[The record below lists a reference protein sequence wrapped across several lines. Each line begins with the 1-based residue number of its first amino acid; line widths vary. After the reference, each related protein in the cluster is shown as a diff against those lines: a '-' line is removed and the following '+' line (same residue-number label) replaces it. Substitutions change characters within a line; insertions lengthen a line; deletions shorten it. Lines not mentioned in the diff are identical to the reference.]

1 MDSDRLKVLAID
13 DNRSNLARLRSL
25 FAAALPDCSL
35 ITATDGAEGILLA
48 RQEDPDAILLDVIM
62 PGLDGFAVCRRLKSE
77 EHLRDIPVVFL
88 TSMRSGR
95 ESRALALAAG
105 AEAFLSRPFDDSDLT
120 AQVKAMAKVKVAN
133 RIRRMEHDELA
144 ALVADRTRELELELA
159 ERRRV
164 EAALRKSEA
173 KYRDLTEN
181 MTDLVFVVAP
191 DGVLTYLSQA
201 AFALTGH
208 LADELV
214 GRRFIGL
221 VHEEDVAEV
230 EQAFA
235 ALMGHPHSEPYELR
249 IRNKRGEI
257 RWIRLSCRQV
267 VDAGR
272 VTGLQGVATDISNRK
287 STETQREH
295 LATAID
301 QVAESVVVTD
311 KDGTIV
317 YVNPTFE
324 SVTGYAREE
333 VLGRNVRLTKSGVQ
347 DDAFYRSLW
356 TTILGGKTWHGR
368 MVNRRKDGALF
379 SEEVIIS
386 PVRDPDGSVTAY
398 VAVKRDISDRLALEA
413 QLLHAQKME
422 SIGRLAAGVAHD
434 FNNLL
439 TVILS
444 HAAFGLASVGASD
457 AVREN
462 LLEVRKAGE
471 RGAALTRQLLVFSR
485 KRASQ
490 RQLLDLN
497 VVITDLKRMLQTLIG
512 EDIEVVHLPAAAPCW
527 VDANIGEI
535 EQMIMNLAVNARDAM
550 HEGGRFTIETA
561 NVTFDATAAARHD
574 GAAPGRYVQLTVS
587 DSGLGMDE
595 RTMAQAFEPFFTTK
609 VAGKGTG
616 LGLSIVYGIV
626 QQSGGSILVRSQV
639 GLGTTFTVCLPRGTP
654 GPGVAELPPMETVR
668 RGRCTETIL
677 VAEDED
683 ALRKAVVRI
692 LTAAGYVVLDAID
705 AKDALAIGASHKG
718 RIDLLL
724 SDMVMPHTSGRLL
737 AMALTRERPDI
748 KVLFMSGY
756 ADDLVDDQLK
766 CGAAVHLLAK
776 PFSSADLTSRVR
788 AVLDGSVSVGNH
800 DPSVAPEHR

>member
-1 MDSDRLKVLAID
+1 MDSDRLKILAID
-13 DNRSNLARLRSL
+13 DNRSNLAILEAL
-25 FAAALPDCSL
+25 FALALPDCRL
-35 ITATDGAEGILLA
+35 ITATDGSQGILLA
-48 RQEDPDAILLDVIM
+48 RIEDPDAILLDVIM
-62 PGLDGFAVCRRLKSE
+62 PGLDGFAVCRRLKAE
-77 EHLRDIPVVFL
+77 EHLQDIPVVFV

-105 AEAFLSRPFDDSDLT
+105 AEAFLSRPFDDADLT

-133 RIRRMEHDELA
+133 RIRRMERDELA
-144 ALVADRTRELELELA
+144 AMVADRTRELELELD

-164 EAALRKSEA
+164 EAALRESEA

-181 MTDLVFVVAP
+181 MTDLVFVVDP

-201 AFALTGH
+201 VFALTGH
-208 LADELV
+208 LAEDLV
-214 GRRFIGL
+214 GRRFLEL
-221 VHEEDVAEV
+221 VHEEDVLRAEQTFV
-230 EQAFA
+230 
-235 ALMGHPHSEPYELR
+235 ALLGHQYSDQYEFR
-249 IRNKRGEI
+249 IRTKRRET
-257 RWIRLSCRQV
+257 RWIRLSCRPV
-267 VDAGR
+267 VEAGQ
-272 VTGLQGVATDISNRK
+272 VTGLQGLATDVSDSK
-287 STETQREH
+287 SRETEREH
-295 LATAID
+295 LAAAID

-311 KDGTIV
+311 KDGIIV

-324 SVTGYAREE
+324 SVTGYTREE

-347 DDAFYRSLW
+347 DHAFYRSLW
-356 TTILGGKTWHGR
+356 TTIVGGRTWHGR
-368 MVNRRKDGALF
+368 MVNKRKDGALF
-379 SEEVIIS
+379 TEEVIIS
-386 PVRDPDGSVTAY
+386 PVRDPAGTVTAY
-398 VAVKRDISDRLALEA
+398 VAVKRDISDRLGLEA

-444 HAAFGLASVGASD
+444 HAAFGLSSVGSSD
-457 AVREN
+457 PVREN
-462 LLEVRKAGE
+462 LLEMRRAGE

-490 RQLLDLN
+490 RQPLDLS
-497 VVITDLKRMLQTLIG
+497 VVIADLKRMLQTLIG
-512 EDIEVVHLPAAAPCW
+512 EDIDVVHLPAPEPCW

-561 NVTFDATAAARHD
+561 NVALDATAAARH
-574 GAAPGRYVQLTVS
+574 GGVKPGRYVQVKVS

-609 VAGKGTG
+609 SVGKGTG

-626 QQSGGSILVRSQV
+626 KQGGGSISVRSQL
-639 GLGTTFTVCLPRGTP
+639 GLGTTFTVCLPRGAP
-654 GPGVAELPPMETVR
+654 GPGAAELSPAETVR

-677 VAEDED
+677 VAEDEE
-683 ALRKAVVRI
+683 ALRKAVTRI
-692 LTAAGYVVLDAID
+692 LTSAGYAVLEARD
-705 AKDALAIGASHKG
+705 AKDALAMGASHKG

-724 SDMVMPHTSGRLL
+724 SDVVMPHMSGRLL

-756 ADDLVDDQLK
+756 ADELVDDQILG
-766 CGAAVHLLAK
+766 GAEVQLLAK
-776 PFSSADLTSRVR
+776 PFSSSELTDRVR
-788 AVLDGSVSVGNH
+788 LVLDGHASDRNRNLS
-800 DPSVAPEHR
+800 DMPEHG

>member
-1 MDSDRLKVLAID
+1 
-13 DNRSNLARLRSL
+13 
-25 FAAALPDCSL
+25 
-35 ITATDGAEGILLA
+35 
-48 RQEDPDAILLDVIM
+48 
-62 PGLDGFAVCRRLKSE
+62 
-77 EHLRDIPVVFL
+77 
-88 TSMRSGR
+88 
-95 ESRALALAAG
+95 
-105 AEAFLSRPFDDSDLT
+105 
-120 AQVKAMAKVKVAN
+120 
-133 RIRRMEHDELA
+133 
-144 ALVADRTRELELELA
+144 
-159 ERRRV
+159 
-164 EAALRKSEA
+164 
-173 KYRDLTEN
+173 
-181 MTDLVFVVAP
+181 
-191 DGVLTYLSQA
+191 
-201 AFALTGH
+201 
-208 LADELV
+208 
-214 GRRFIGL
+214 
-221 VHEEDVAEV
+221 
-230 EQAFA
+230 
-235 ALMGHPHSEPYELR
+235 
-249 IRNKRGEI
+249 
-257 RWIRLSCRQV
+257 
-267 VDAGR
+267 
-272 VTGLQGVATDISNRK
+272 
-287 STETQREH
+287 
-295 LATAID
+295 
-301 QVAESVVVTD
+301 
-311 KDGTIV
+311 
-317 YVNPTFE
+317 
-324 SVTGYAREE
+324 REE

-347 DDAFYRSLW
+347 DDAFYRTLW

-386 PVRDPDGSVTAY
+386 PVRDSAGTVTAY

-444 HAAFGLASVGASD
+444 HAAFGLACVGSGD
-457 AVREN
+457 PVREN

-490 RQLLDLN
+490 RQPLDLN

-527 VDANIGEI
+527 VNANIGEI

-550 HEGGRFTIETA
+550 REGGRFTLETA
-561 NVTFDATAAARHD
+561 NVAFDPTAAAQHD

-616 LGLSIVYGIV
+616 LGLSIVYSIV
-626 QQSGGSILVRSQV
+626 QQSGGSISVRSQV
-639 GLGTTFTVCLPRGTP
+639 GLGTTFTVCLPHGTP

-677 VAEDED
+677 VAEDEE

-692 LTAAGYVVLDAID
+692 LTAAGYAVLDAID
-705 AKDALAIGASHKG
+705 AKDALAIGASHRG

-737 AMALTRERPDI
+737 ALALARERPDI

-756 ADDLVDDQLK
+756 ASELVDDQLRG
-766 CGAAVHLLAK
+766 GADVHLLAK
-776 PFSSADLTSRVR
+776 PFSSSDLTTRVR
-788 AVLDGSVSVGNH
+788 MLLDGNVSDRNRNLSGM
-800 DPSVAPEHR
+800 PEHC